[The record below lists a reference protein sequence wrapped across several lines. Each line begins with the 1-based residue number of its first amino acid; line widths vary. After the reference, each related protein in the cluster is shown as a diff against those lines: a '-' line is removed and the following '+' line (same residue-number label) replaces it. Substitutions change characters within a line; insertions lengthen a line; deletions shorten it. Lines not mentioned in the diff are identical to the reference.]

1 MSPEGQGGG
10 PAGNTTVWDPAFRR
24 PFFFTPVSCQFL
36 QSKFVCVFARPAQ
49 NLGQGIVFLSQ
60 ILNVSFSFRPK
71 LVDALKNYSAHTF
84 AADLTAGVTV
94 GIVALPLAMALAIAS
109 GLKPEI
115 GIFTAIIG
123 GLLVSLLGGSRVQ
136 IGGPAGAFVPLLA
149 PIVLLHGPQA
159 LVVCAL
165 MAGVI
170 LFILGA
176 CKLGTMIKFIP
187 YPVVTGFT
195 SGIAIIILSTQIR
208 DFFGLSTKLPPDFIG
223 KVRTL
228 AGDFHP
234 NLPTVML
241 AAACTLAIWFWP
253 KKIGRRVPG
262 SIVIIVLA
270 SVAVKAFHWD
280 EQSGIQT
287 LFSQFG
293 EMPRGLPGP
302 HWPTLSFDAWRAL
315 LPAAMTVAV
324 LGAIESL
331 LCAVVADGMID
342 DRHDSNQELMGQG
355 IANIV
360 VGIFG
365 GMPTT
370 GVIARTA
377 TNVRSGAKTPIAG
390 VIHALTLLLILI
402 VAAPLAKNIPLAA
415 LSAVLVVVALRM
427 GEWHQFKR
435 IFKWPKSDAMV
446 FLCAFVLTV
455 AVDLPVA
462 VGTSLILASALLVKR
477 LAETA
482 HVEPDASVTQGNS
495 PGQQIGG
502 RVIPPGVLV
511 YRVFGAL
518 FFGAADKL
526 ESSLRDAGQLPDVLI
541 LRMRDVLAL
550 DATGLDALEDLL
562 EKLRIKKKELILCG
576 PHSQPLFALT
586 RAGFMDRLGAENVC
600 GDMDHSLLRAQ
611 ALIDLKKN
619 KKVVDSKISVA

>member
-1 MSPEGQGGG
+1 M
-10 PAGNTTVWDPAFRR
+10 A
-24 PFFFTPVSCQFL
+24 L
-36 QSKFVCVFARPAQ
+36 Q
-49 NLGQGIVFLSQ
+49 
-60 ILNVSFSFRPK
+60 FSFRPK
-71 LVDALKNYSAHTF
+71 LADALKNYSAHTF
-84 AADLTAGVTV
+84 FADLAAGITV

-149 PIVLLHGPQA
+149 PIVMVHGPEA

-170 LFILGA
+170 LFVLGA
-176 CKLGTMIKFIP
+176 CKLGTMIKYIP

-208 DFFGLSTKLPPDFIG
+208 DFFGLQEKLPSDSIG
-223 KVRTL
+223 KLRTL
-228 AGDFHP
+228 VENFHP
-234 NLPTVML
+234 NWPTVLL
-241 AAACTLAIWFWP
+241 AVVCTLAIWFWP
-253 KKIGRRVPG
+253 KKLGHRVPG
-262 SIVIIVLA
+262 SIVVILIA
-270 SVAVKAFHWD
+270 SFVVKFFRWD
-280 EQSGIQT
+280 EQFGIQT

-293 EMPRGLPGP
+293 EMPRGLPAP
-302 HWPTLSFDAWRAL
+302 HWPDLPFEAWRAL

-355 IANIV
+355 IANVV

-377 TNVRSGAKTPIAG
+377 TNVRSGGRTPVAG
-390 VIHALTLLLILI
+390 IIHSLTLLVILL
-402 VAAPLAKNIPLAA
+402 VAAPLAKNIPMAA

-435 IFKWPKSDAMV
+435 MAKWPRSDAMV
-446 FLCAFVLTV
+446 FLCAFSLTV
-455 AVDLPVA
+455 MVDLPVA

-482 HVEPDASVTQGNS
+482 YVEADPEVTQGDS
-495 PGQQIGG
+495 ASQQTAG
-502 RVIPPGVLV
+502 RVIPQGVLV
-511 YRVFGAL
+511 FRIFGAF

-526 ESSLRDAGQLPDVLI
+526 ESSLRRAGELPEVLI

-550 DATGLDALEDLL
+550 DATGIDALEDLL
-562 EKLRIKKKELILCG
+562 EKLRLKKKELIICG

-586 RAGFMDRLGAENVC
+586 RAGFMERIGAKNVC
-600 GDMDHSLLRAQ
+600 GDMESSLARAGQ
-611 ALIDLKKN
+611 ILEQKKN
-619 KKVVDSKISVA
+619 KKAVDTKFIVA